1 MGEITIL
8 WTQVILWS
16 KHLNTSCG
24 ILIDQAHGKITQNA
38 CPLPKNL
45 TQFSGYNDYKKCHHK
60 TPVITSEKLNDF
72 LLDLTKALSFPSMLL
87 SRHKELS
94 AD

>member
-1 MGEITIL
+1 MDTGDFVVKTLKHIL
-8 WTQVILWS
+8 WY
-16 KHLNTSCG
+16 
-24 ILIDQAHGKITQNA
+24 IDQAHGKITQNA